1 MSRTKRGVDAPDKPR
16 LLESVRDLGDP
27 LGRWAG
33 SIRMKMIG
41 KTNAPQETSIEVMKA
56 RKGAHM

>member
-1 MSRTKRGVDAPDKPR
+1 MSRTQRGVDAPDKPR

-56 RKGAHM
+56 R